1 MAFFFGIGKEC
12 VAGNNRNARR
22 TRLAAEIEHIDAVI
36 ELCPDE
42 EPALGSVICKKIAK
56 LFIYTAAEQIKLSA
70 VNFSDFVD
78 VTLKIAFGQPFIN
91 DELRNERGMNILSLL
106 GNGQL
111 CDNLGRSKNK
121 ADSDTGSDDF

>member
-12 VAGNNRNARR
+12 VAGNNRNTRR
-22 TRLAAEIEHIDAVI
+22 TRLAAEIEHINAVI

-42 EPALGSVICKKIAK
+42 KSALGSVICKEIAELLINTVAK
-56 LFIYTAAEQIKLSA
+56 QIELSA
-70 VNFSDFVD
+70 VNLSDFVD

-91 DELRNERGMNILSLL
+91 NELRNERSVNILSLL

-111 CDNLGRSKNK
+111 CDNLGRCKYET
-121 ADSDTGSDDF
+121 DSYTGSDDF